1 MVLNEVEIKK
11 QIKNYQNK
19 IARLRRSNKDLR
31 TNRKKCDDSYDEIN
45 SAIRR
50 TEDKLNEQLNIVKK
64 LCSNLPKNSKFAS
77 YYCEKM
83 KNTVYSRSSNNALDS
98 LYKAKDKLT
107 KESSRIDEEIKKN
120 NDKITI
126 YTNEINKLKKQLS
139 MCKEETK

>member
-19 IARLRRSNKDLR
+19 IAKLRRSNKDLR

>member
-19 IARLRRSNKDLR
+19 IAKLRRSNKDLR

-50 TEDKLNEQLNIVKK
+50 TVDKLNEQLNIVKK

>member
-19 IARLRRSNKDLR
+19 IAKLRRSNKDLL

-50 TEDKLNEQLNIVKK
+50 TVDKLNEQLNIVKK

-107 KESSRIDEEIKKN
+107 KESSRIDEQIKN
-120 NDKITI
+120 NNNKITI
-126 YTNEINKLKKQLS
+126 YTNEINRLKKQLS

>member
-19 IARLRRSNKDLR
+19 IAKLRRSNKDLQ